1 VKTANSVHF
10 KELEKGSIMAENS
23 ENSSTQKLI
32 LSVITSLALGVGG
45 GAFVV
50 PNASDAA
57 NSDNH
62 KKMSEVE
69 QRLNLVEQ
77 RLVRIETKI
86 DILLPL
92 KNVASNEIDSLY
104 PSSTSVASVIEN
116 RVDSIDIVVSR

>member
-1 VKTANSVHF
+1 
-10 KELEKGSIMAENS
+10 MAGNS
-23 ENSSTQKLI
+23 ENSSTQKLV

-50 PNASDAA
+50 PSASDTTRGE
-57 NSDNH
+57 NH

-92 KNVASNEIDSLY
+92 RNVASSEI
-104 PSSTSVASVIEN
+104 E
-116 RVDSIDIVVSR
+116 